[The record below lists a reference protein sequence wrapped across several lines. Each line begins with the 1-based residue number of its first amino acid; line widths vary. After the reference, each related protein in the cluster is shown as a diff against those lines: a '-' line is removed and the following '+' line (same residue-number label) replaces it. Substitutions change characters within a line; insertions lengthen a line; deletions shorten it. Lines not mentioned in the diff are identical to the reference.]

1 MAIFLTQIGH
11 LSFQNVVTNTF
22 TPVGTGPFNISL
34 DHKVILEIVTSGSE
48 STMLIFNITDVRRF
62 FINALI
68 VDD

>member
-34 DHKVILEIVTSGSE
+34 DHKLMLELLQVVPK
-48 STMLIFNITDVRRF
+48 STMLIFNI
-62 FINALI
+62 I
-68 VDD
+68 VMSKEFS